1 MYMIY
6 IMIQS
11 FIINNYRIFDFKRME
26 TVDHLLSGSIGC
38 LEDEVYKDMLKK
50 VKIKLII
57 NSCKTEKAPYGNRE
71 LFLLQKLFLT

>member
-11 FIINNYRIFDFKRME
+11 FIINNYRIFDFTRID
-26 TVDHLLSGSIGC
+26 TLDHLLSGSIGC

-50 VKIKLII
+50 
-57 NSCKTEKAPYGNRE
+57 
-71 LFLLQKLFLT
+71 